1 MKTLLIW
8 AGLAITSLANAHP
21 LGNNTINREAG
32 LQLSQ
37 TAITLDYRVD
47 IAEIPT
53 LLATTDADTD
63 GDGTTSKTEW
73 AGYARTYAGHI
84 RQGVMLHADGAPLA
98 LRLDTARASL
108 VPGAAGLSTLL
119 ISARLS
125 APLRAQTGLKLT
137 YQDARDPE
145 QPGWK
150 EVYFHAASG
159 LAVRASDV
167 PDASQSQHLSAYPA
181 GEVPNVLA
189 ASIEMDVI
197 SPRQHPA
204 PNRASPTLSEAPSA
218 GLPVVAAI
226 KPAPPITPLRVA
238 APVSSPSIALPPPLS
253 QTLTAP
259 SPAAPRTLPAWSF
272 FRLGVHH
279 IAIGWDHLM
288 FLLGLILAPFS
299 VRGPRT
305 PHDAP
310 PRTRRLIGIVTA
322 FTLAHSLTLGLA
334 ASGLV
339 TLPGDW
345 VEAAIALTIAYVGLM
360 NLLGHN
366 RHSTLLA
373 FAFGLVH
380 GFGFAGALA
389 ASLGSLRTQGE
400 DWLLNLAAFNLGIEA
415 FQLLLVILL
424 VPMLGWIARQTRPGR
439 VFNTLSFIVMSA
451 GLGWFFSRI

>member
-8 AGLAITSLANAHP
+8 AGLAITTLASAHP

-37 TAITLDYRVD
+37 AAITLDYRVD

-63 GDGTTSKTEW
+63 GDGTTSKMEW
-73 AGYARTYAGHI
+73 AGYARAYAERI
-84 RQGVMLHADGAPLA
+84 REGVMLHADGAPLA

-125 APLRAQTGLKLT
+125 APLRAHTGLKLT

-150 EVYFHAASG
+150 EVYFHAANG

-167 PDASQSQHLSAYPA
+167 PNASQSRHLSAYPA

-189 ASIEMDVI
+189 ASIEMGVI
-197 SPRQHPA
+197 PPVQQSAPA
-204 PNRASPTLSEAPSA
+204 KTGPTLSEAPPA
-218 GLPVVAAI
+218 GLPVVAAM
-226 KPAPPITPLRVA
+226 KPALLITPPRVI
-238 APVSSPSIALPPPLS
+238 APVSPPGIALPAPLS
-253 QTLTAP
+253 QALTAP
-259 SPAAPRTLPAWSF
+259 SPAATRTLPAWSF

-279 IAIGWDHLM
+279 IAIGWDHWM

-299 VRGPRT
+299 LRGRSA
-305 PHDAP
+305 PHVAP
-310 PRTRRLIGIVTA
+310 SRTRRLIGTVTA

-334 ASGLV
+334 ASGQV
-339 TLPGDW
+339 APPGDW

-389 ASLGSLRTQGE
+389 ASLGNLRTQG
-400 DWLLNLAAFNLGIEA
+400 DAWLLNLAAFNLGIEA

-424 VPMLGWIARQTRPGR
+424 VPALSWIARQTRPSR